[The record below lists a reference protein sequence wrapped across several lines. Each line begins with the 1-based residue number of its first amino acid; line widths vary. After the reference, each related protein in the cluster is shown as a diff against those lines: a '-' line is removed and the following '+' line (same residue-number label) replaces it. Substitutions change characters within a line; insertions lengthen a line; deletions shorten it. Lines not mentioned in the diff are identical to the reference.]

1 MSDETVN
8 EEIDQ
13 SDDTNVY
20 ETSSRGQK
28 VLHTGRN
35 NLVSTIQ
42 ELHSDGFNVC
52 IDVTAVD
59 YLENPERDLPK
70 EISPERFE
78 LVVNLL
84 SHQKR
89 ERVRLRIQVPEN
101 EPTVPT
107 LFDIYPGTEALE
119 REVHDLFGI
128 NFDGHPDMT
137 RILMPE
143 NWQGH
148 PLRKNYDVG
157 KYQFNSKKRQV
168 HHDRSSNG
176 QRRN

>member
-78 LVVNLL
+78 LVVNQL
-84 SHQKR
+84 SHT
-89 ERVRLRIQVPEN
+89 VTYTHLTL
-101 EPTVPT
+101 PTN
-107 LFDIYPGTEALE
+107 
-119 REVHDLFGI
+119 REV
-128 NFDGHPDMT
+128 
-137 RILMPE
+137 
-143 NWQGH
+143 
-148 PLRKNYDVG
+148 
-157 KYQFNSKKRQV
+157 
-168 HHDRSSNG
+168 
-176 QRRN
+176 

>member
-8 EEIDQ
+8 EETNQ

-28 VLHTGRN
+28 VLHTSRN
-35 NLVSTIQ
+35 NFITTIE
-42 ELHSDGFNVC
+42 ELHSNGFNVC

-59 YLENPERDLPK
+59 YLENPERDLPV
-70 EISPERFE
+70 EIRSERFE

-89 ERVRLRIQVPEN
+89 ERVRLRIQVPESD
-101 EPTVPT
+101 PTVPT
-107 LFDIYPGTEALE
+107 LFDIFPGTEALE

-148 PLRKNYDVG
+148 PLRKDYDVG
-157 KYQFNSKKRQV
+157 KIPVQFKEAPGS
-168 HHDRSSNG
+168 
-176 QRRN
+176 